1 MQASLAQTIF
11 TYLDVLL
18 SIALGVA
25 FLGKARR
32 KAYPWIS
39 SYLYVRA
46 VTAVILWFL
55 LYGPLLASGQ
65 MYTKIFFVVHWSSYV
80 ISAVLLFLGCLDIY
94 RQALAPLP
102 GLARMGT
109 TVFRWASLASI
120 LVTATSFTSITS
132 GPEMIVQ
139 IGTQMMRCV
148 GTVELCL
155 LAFLMISMKA
165 IGMSPLSRPF
175 GIALALGFLAASDCI
190 QSFVISFMAQ
200 MSSPLQTLFEGIA
213 VLSLALWMAYAV
225 FPEPAR
231 KPVTLAFNS
240 TIYRWNEIASA
251 LGHKEPQVVV
261 QPAPSF
267 FLVDVEK
274 VVERAFSRTLKGK
287 ESES

>member
-1 MQASLAQTIF
+1 MQSSLTQAIIVH
-11 TYLDVLL
+11 LDVLL
-18 SIALGVA
+18 SIALCVA
-25 FLGKARR
+25 FLRPTLR

-46 VTAVILWFL
+46 VTALIVEFL

-65 MYTKIFFVVHWSSYV
+65 TYTKIYFVVHWLSYV
-80 ISAVLLFLGCLDIY
+80 VSAVLLFLGCLDVY

-120 LVTATSFTSITS
+120 LVTATSFTSVTS
-132 GPEMIVQ
+132 GPNMIVQ

-155 LAFLMISMKA
+155 LAFLVISMKA
-165 IGMSPLSRPF
+165 IGMSPRSRPF
-175 GIALALGFLAASDCI
+175 GIALSFGLLAANDCA
-190 QSFVISFMAQ
+190 QSFAVSFQ
-200 MSSPLQTLFEGIA
+200 PNMSASLQTIFEFA
-213 VLSLALWMAYAV
+213 TVVSLALWMAYAV
-225 FPEPAR
+225 IPEPTR

-261 QPAPSF
+261 QTAPSF

-274 VVERAFSRTLKGK
+274 VVQRAFDRTLKGK
-287 ESES
+287 ESQS